1 MGIDNP
7 ASLVYD
13 KVGFVGLG
21 TEEEH
26 PTELVELWTELGF
39 EPSKV
44 DLGQW

>member
-26 PTELVELWTELGF
+26 PTELVELWIELGF